1 MLLGNTYLELEDGTS
16 AAEQF
21 LLARKD
27 GALDSFVIA
36 PLARTYVLQE
46 QYEEALRKLSKAD
59 KYQSIVAQIGVI
71 RGDTHLALKHFAKA
85 ENNYLEASKIRS
97 KNSRSLNGLARIKIA
112 TKYPI
117 GAADYFNQ
125 ALETK
130 QADLNAWFAKGE
142 IARLRCKAEEALPR
156 YDRAIKLAPRFVA
169 PCLARARIIIDR
181 GKHLDAEPDILAIR
195 GIDVQNPHA
204 AFLHALILARKD
216 KAYPTKWFPLVG

>member
-1 MLLGNTYLELEDGTS
+1 MLLGNTYLEIEDGTS

-46 QYEEALRKLSKAD
+46 QYEEALRELGKAD
-59 KYQSIVAQIGVI
+59 KYQFIAAQIGVI
-71 RGDTHLALKHFAKA
+71 RGDARLALKHFAK
-85 ENNYLEASKIRS
+85 
-97 KNSRSLNGLARIKIA
+97 
-112 TKYPI
+112 
-117 GAADYFNQ
+117 
-125 ALETK
+125 
-130 QADLNAWFAKGE
+130 GE
-142 IARLRCKAEEALPR
+142 IACLRCKAEEALPR

-169 PCLARARIIIDR
+169 PCLARARIIIDW

-195 GIDVQNPHA
+195 GIDVQNLHA

-216 KAYPTKWFPLVG
+216 KAVRPNGSHWSDRPLIWSILLGGEKAGEP

>member
-1 MLLGNTYLELEDGTS
+1 QTDPKNLAARMLLGNTYLEIEDGTS

-46 QYEEALRKLSKAD
+46 QYEEALRELGKAD
-59 KYQSIVAQIGVI
+59 KYQFIAAQIGVI
-71 RGDTHLALKHFAKA
+71 RGDARLALKHFAK
-85 ENNYLEASKIRS
+85 
-97 KNSRSLNGLARIKIA
+97 
-112 TKYPI
+112 
-117 GAADYFNQ
+117 
-125 ALETK
+125 
-130 QADLNAWFAKGE
+130 GE
-142 IARLRCKAEEALPR
+142 IACLRCKAEEALPR

-169 PCLARARIIIDR
+169 PCLARARIIIDW

-195 GIDVQNPHA
+195 GIDVQNLHA

-216 KAYPTKWFPLVG
+216 KAVRPNGSLRSDRPLIWSILLGGEKAGEP